1 LTDVRLPG
9 VQTLRRSLGD
19 PARQVR
25 AQTGLYVVSAAGA
38 GVLGIA
44 SQALIARELGVD
56 EFAVYA
62 FCFGLLQFSAI
73 LFEFGLFIPAARRS
87 ALAEGE
93 ERQAIVGAALLT
105 YLPVGLL
112 FSLTIFAIS
121 FGINSLV
128 EFDAESALRLAA
140 ALALV
145 FPFITVGQTLA
156 QGTGRMH
163 VFSLSSL
170 GWQILFAA
178 ALAALVLAD
187 VAFDSGQAL
196 LLRELAMGFGA
207 LAVCLWLRP
216 RFTQL
221 GERVRALVAD
231 ARSYGFSI
239 YVGRVLS
246 MGTYNMDVLLVGLF
260 ADAEAV
266 AFYSLAKLLAYAVSL
281 PASGAAGSLFS
292 RMATMDALE
301 PRWLAFAYAS
311 GLSLALPLALL
322 AGSLIGLIYGD
333 EFTGAASLILPLAL
347 AEMLRGVTAFYNLF
361 LASHAEGHAVRTA
374 GVAFTVANLVVSFTL
389 IPLFAASGA
398 AWASLIAITVNLL
411 VHIRGYRRAR
421 RSPSPAVS

>member
-1 LTDVRLPG
+1 M
-9 VQTLRRSLGD
+9 
-19 PARQVR
+19 
-25 AQTGLYVVSAAGA
+25 QTGLFVVSAAGA
-38 GVLGIA
+38 GMLGIA
-44 SQALIARELGVD
+44 SQALIARELGVGG
-56 EFAVYA
+56 FAVYA

-93 ERQAIVGAALLT
+93 ERRAIVGASLVT
-105 YLPVGLL
+105 YLPVGIA

-140 ALALV
+140 PLALV
-145 FPFITVGQTLA
+145 FPFLTVGQTLA
-156 QGTGRMH
+156 QGTGRLH

-170 GWQILFAA
+170 GWQVLFAA
-178 ALAALVLAD
+178 TLAALVIGG
-187 VAFDSGQAL
+187 VAFDSGEAL

-216 RFTQL
+216 RFREL
-221 GERVRALVAD
+221 GARIRALVAD

-266 AFYSLAKLLAYAVSL
+266 AFYSLAKLLAYGVSL

-292 RMATMDALE
+292 RMATLDALK
-301 PRWLAFAYAS
+301 PRWLTFAYAS
-311 GLSLALPLALL
+311 GLSLAIPLALV
-322 AGSLIGLIYGD
+322 AGTLIGAIYGD
-333 EFTGAASLILPLAL
+333 DFTGAASLVLPLAL
-347 AEMLRGVTAFYNLF
+347 AEALRGVTAFYNQF
-361 LASHAEGHAVRTA
+361 LVAHAEGRAVRTA
-374 GVAFTVANLVVSFTL
+374 GAAFTVANLVASFTL

-411 VHIRGYRRAR
+411 VHMRGYHRAR
-421 RSPSPAVS
+421 HSPAPAVS